1 MIAFSGFFI
10 SFIVGILLVIKIIK
24 IGIRKKIKGVYNMIF
39 NKKWTL
45 NHMGKTVDNEL
56 SKKLK
61 ISPEISQILKNR
73 GIKTEKDSE
82 IFMDPSL
89 DYLRDPFLMKDMEKA
104 VKRIKEAI
112 AKNEKYMD
120 LWRL

>member
-1 MIAFSGFFI
+1 
-10 SFIVGILLVIKIIK
+10 
-24 IGIRKKIKGVYNMIF
+24 MIF

-45 NHMGKTVDNEL
+45 KHKGKIVDNEL
-56 SKKLK
+56 SKKIK

-73 GIKTEKDSE
+73 GIETEKDSE

-104 VKRIKEAI
+104 VKRIQ
-112 AKNEKYMD
+112 
-120 LWRL
+120 